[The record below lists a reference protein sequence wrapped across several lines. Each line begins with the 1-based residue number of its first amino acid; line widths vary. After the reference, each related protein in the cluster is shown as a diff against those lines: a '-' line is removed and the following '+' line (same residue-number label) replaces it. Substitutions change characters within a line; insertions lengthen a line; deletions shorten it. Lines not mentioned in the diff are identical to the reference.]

1 METET
6 NNNKSNMSN
15 SLEKEGRNLAKEK
28 SKSNSNFKF
37 VKTNLYLNDYNYYYR
52 NAIKM
57 NKIREEKLKE
67 IKMKNEIERKKNLL
81 PKMLYFNKFLN
92 VNEKVYKPIE
102 RKENLNQ
109 TNVTNS
115 VKVQNTEG
123 QDSFQ
128 EIESAIMAK
137 NIEDNSRS
145 HIKKTIRKFDDL
157 LNYVDTF
164 KFKNKSKSSP
174 KFIINEDEKTK
185 LNIVLNSE
193 GNIEN
198 EDNNDE
204 EDDDILKTENYN
216 FDEFRN
222 QFKKNKISKKEEGNI
237 PAPLKTYNSQ
247 VILPNKSSDSP
258 KNIKDNIYL
267 TKVNKNPN
275 NNSQDNLPNI
285 LDLKN
290 ISNIIEDNNNIMS
303 KSNGLKINNMNL
315 ISDDLLV
322 NKIKNEGRDYKN
334 GLYFNNYGKYKYTDL
349 GLSYPEFV
357 DKYKKIPDYKGNDYE
372 EKKQFKYH
380 TDIANPKYNYYNIG
394 TFNEIFNKDL
404 YDISSYYGK
413 ERSKGRFIK
422 NPLISTYRRNIPN
435 YDQYKNIKVIEN
447 RYNVK
452 NKYRFRL
459 KPLVNSKK
467 NNFDRF
473 GRYVFRREKTTNF
486 LQ

>member
-1 METET
+1 MEKET
-6 NNNKSNMSN
+6 NNNKSKMSN
-15 SLEKEGRNLAKEK
+15 SLEKEGKNLSKEK
-28 SKSNSNFKF
+28 SKSNANFKF

-57 NKIREEKLKE
+57 NKIREEKIKE
-67 IKMKNEIERKKNLL
+67 IKMKNETERKKNLL

-92 VNEKVYKPIE
+92 VDEKPYKPNEKKG
-102 RKENLNQ
+102 NLNQ
-109 TNVTNS
+109 TNVKNT
-115 VKVQNTEG
+115 VKIQNTEG
-123 QDSFQ
+123 QDSFK

-164 KFKNKSKSSP
+164 KFKNKSKSSA
-174 KFIINEDEKTK
+174 KFIINEDEKSK

-193 GNIEN
+193 GNNEN
-198 EDNNDE
+198 EDNNEE
-204 EDDDILKTENYN
+204 EDEDIIKTENYN

-222 QFKKNKISKKEEGNI
+222 QFKKSKFSKKEEGGI
-237 PAPLKTYNSQ
+237 PTPLKTYNSQ
-247 VILPNKSSDSP
+247 VILQNKSSDSF
-258 KNIKDNIYL
+258 KNIKDNIYI
-267 TKVNKNPN
+267 TKVNKNPD
-275 NNSQDNLPNI
+275 NNSQNNMPNI
-285 LDLKN
+285 LDFKD
-290 ISNIIEDNNNIMS
+290 ISNIIENNNNIMTQ
-303 KSNGLKINNMNL
+303 SNELKINNMNL
-315 ISDDLLV
+315 ISDDFLV

-357 DKYKKIPDYKGNDYE
+357 DKYKKIPDYKGTDYE
-372 EKKQFKYH
+372 EKKQFKYR
-380 TDIANPKYNYYNIG
+380 TDIANPKYNYTNIG
-394 TFNEIFNKDL
+394 TFNEIFNRDL

-413 ERSKGRFIK
+413 EQSKGRFIK
-422 NPLISTYRRNIPN
+422 NPLISMYRRNIPN

-473 GRYVFRREKTTNF
+473 GRYVFRREKTTDF
-486 LQ
+486 L